1 MSEKHVALV
10 GKEGARCPTD
20 KGQPHKEANK
30 NHHNARK
37 IVREKERERERDR
50 ERERERERARAPLY
64 VCAMCCVLHQASCQE
79 RRQWKEG
86 VFWNK
91 ISPTY

>member
-50 ERERERERARAPLY
+50 ERERERESESSSLCLRYVLCSAPGILSRK
-64 VCAMCCVLHQASCQE
+64 ASME
-79 RRQWKEG
+79 RRRFLE
-86 VFWNK
+86 
-91 ISPTY
+91 